1 MVLTRD
7 GSPRVAATTS
17 TPARPGSVSLPD
29 GTYSGAFQ
37 QRNGPLNYLSVQL
50 KNGSGTGSVMRAGC
64 GSAPISV
71 RVDPSGNV
79 VGDATLFN
87 PSCSTMTKQWS
98 GEFDGSRLVLT
109 IPDQGEF
116 ARQEVA
122 LSIGAGV
129 PGGSAAAAPG
139 AVQSSPTSTSQP
151 SNTAFDGTY
160 GGGTVPGGSV
170 GGTPRLA
177 ASLQVSNGR
186 GSGTLTRPDCSPSQ
200 FSVTISP
207 TGNVSGEGYLN
218 CAIGASGV
226 GTYSA
231 GPLKSTA
238 VSKTALFTW
247 NFAPIRG
254 SSRWCCIRAVR
265 CRKHRLLRTDCGE
278 ALIAV
283 MQVQAL
289 ALPTRSSGSIS
300 SCACQMVQVVGEAQ
314 VRPWTTALALR

>member
-7 GSPRVAATTS
+7 GSPGVAATAS
-17 TPARPGSVSLPD
+17 TPARSGSVSLPD

-98 GEFDGSRLVLT
+98 GRVDGSRLVLT

-116 ARQEVA
+116 ARQQVA

-129 PGGSAAAAPG
+129 PGGSAAPAPG

-151 SNTAFDGTY
+151 SNTTFDGTY
-160 GGGTVPGGSV
+160 AGRTVPGSSV
-170 GGTPRLA
+170 GGMPRLPRR
-177 ASLQVSNGR
+177 SR
-186 GSGTLTRPDCSPSQ
+186 C
-200 FSVTISP
+200 P
-207 TGNVSGEGYLN
+207 TAE
-218 CAIGASGV
+218 
-226 GTYSA
+226 
-231 GPLKSTA
+231 
-238 VSKTALFTW
+238 
-247 NFAPIRG
+247 AP
-254 SSRWCCIRAVR
+254 A
-265 CRKHRLLRTDCGE
+265 
-278 ALIAV
+278 
-283 MQVQAL
+283 
-289 ALPTRSSGSIS
+289 P
-300 SCACQMVQVVGEAQ
+300 
-314 VRPWTTALALR
+314 